1 MSPVCWNARWSIT
14 YLLPVLRLWGL
25 RSDEK
30 KTAAEKMAN
39 VGRAPR
45 FGADD
50 EHAARGALYALRR
63 VPYVLLTQLSYVIVL
78 VFYALAHVHRLE
90 DRHSFF
96 FGACR
101 SFSFFLWLLS
111 RCRKTGVIF

>member
-1 MSPVCWNARWSIT
+1 
-14 YLLPVLRLWGL
+14 
-25 RSDEK
+25 
-30 KTAAEKMAN
+30 
-39 VGRAPR
+39 
-45 FGADD
+45 
-50 EHAARGALYALRR
+50 
-63 VPYVLLTQLSYVIVL
+63 VL